1 MFRLT
6 NTAIPKMT
14 AYLPTM
20 TSRKRSFLFLLITAY
35 MQELDHASQD
45 GLKLHGLNRVRGA
58 EAEAEA
64 GAGAGVGVGV
74 VEDWE
79 EDTKVLNEALDKLSS
94 RATNLWLCSGKQ
106 SMPWLMNKI
115 LRKLLTSSRR
125 P

>member
-1 MFRLT
+1 MLRLT

-20 TSRKRSFLFLLITAY
+20 TSRKRSLPFLLITAY
-35 MQELDHASQD
+35 MQELDHASRD
-45 GLKLHGLNRVRGA
+45 GLELHGLNRVRGA
-58 EAEAEA
+58 EA
-64 GAGAGVGVGV
+64 GVGVGVGV

-115 LRKLLTSSRR
+115 LRKLLTSYRR